1 MTNIEWL
8 MQELSAGRPVSTPR
22 AIRERGW
29 WRLAA
34 GVEELARQGW
44 NIARIYG
51 PNRVAVYVMHGTPV
65 TYLARQLAL
74 PLVAL

>member
-1 MTNIEWL
+1 
-8 MQELSAGRPVSTPR
+8 
-22 AIRERGW
+22 
-29 WRLAA
+29 
-34 GVEELARQGW
+34 VEELSRQGW